1 VSTAVDVA
9 TACHLT
15 VRRVQQLAKQGV
27 LPKLAPGVYDL
38 VPCLSAY
45 IVYLQAAM
53 SAKSTMDGTGKISNT
68 NQQRSRILDVSA
80 ELEELKLAKAR
91 GEVLSIADHEAILSD
106 LVIQTK
112 ANLMAVSSH
121 LAPRLVGQTDR
132 ATIRAQINLG
142 MMKALSELAALVP
155 ASRAPKK
162 ASAKKVQPPAP
173 SVTSGPL
180 QAARSEL
187 GALLAALLR
196 DRQQRAR
203 ATLPAAPAAASA
215 LLVTA

>member
-1 VSTAVDVA
+1 VSTAIDVA

-15 VRRVQQLAKQGV
+15 VRRVQQLAKQSV

-68 NQQRSRILDVSA
+68 NQQRSRILNVSA
-80 ELEELKLAKAR
+80 DLEELKLAKAR

-112 ANLMAVSSH
+112 ANLMALSSH
-121 LAPRLVGQTDR
+121 VAPRLVGQTDR
-132 ATIRAQINLG
+132 AAIRAQINLG
-142 MMKALSELAALVP
+142 VTKALSELAALVP
-155 ASRAPKK
+155 APRASKK
-162 ASAKKVQPPAP
+162 AKAKQVPAVAATTTP
-173 SVTSGPL
+173 GPIH
-180 QAARSEL
+180 AARTEL
-187 GALLAALLR
+187 GALLAALVR
-196 DRQQRAR
+196 DRQRHTR
-203 ATLPAAPAAASA
+203 ATLPAAPTAASA
-215 LLVTA
+215 PLVPA